1 MKLDRILDDILLAV
15 CVIAVA
21 VFSWKIS
28 GNINYSAG
36 YDDALASIK
45 PDTEYVEKEIYID
58 KPVPAIEYKD
68 TGRVVEILIHDTTYV
83 YLPREVR
90 QFADPNKEIYELQ
103 VSGIDPT
110 LDWIKVKQKTAYI
123 NVPVPEYKYPTI
135 AISPSISAFVAPGHF
150 SFGGGLEF
158 DYWKDRW
165 QFSVEGGYGIHSDF
179 KTITPGCYGQVNCK
193 YNLIR
198 K

>member
-1 MKLDRILDDILLAV
+1 MRKVLQWIVVAALVAASIFLAFTNRREYDR
-15 CVIAVA
+15 
-21 VFSWKIS
+21 
-28 GNINYSAG
+28 G
-36 YDDALASIK
+36 YRDALASIK
-45 PDTEYVEKEIYID
+45 PDTEYVDKEIYID
-58 KPVPAIEYKD
+58 KPVPVTEYKD

-123 NVPVPEYKYPTI
+123 NVPVPEYKYPKLF
-135 AISPSISAFVAPGHF
+135 ISPEIRAFVLPGTF
-150 SFGGGLEF
+150 GAGGGIGV

-165 QFSVEGGYGIHSDF
+165 QFSASGGYAVDFTNKVNTGIYALG
-179 KTITPGCYGQVNCK
+179 TAK
-193 YNLIR
+193 YNLFR
-198 K
+198 W